1 MIAGHPLTVSKAFV
15 SIEIF
20 SQLQG
25 PMADLPN
32 QIFAL
37 LHAYVS
43 MQRIEAY
50 LREGEVEDWA
60 SSIKRNGTHLSPPLP
75 NENGSTLEV
84 GFEQASFKWHT
95 AASNTSSSIADTS
108 DSDSEHLN
116 DGNGSKSTFQLADL
130 NIDFPIGRL
139 SLITGPTGSG
149 KSSLLAA
156 LLGEMDLVSG
166 RVKLS
171 KANHEV
177 AYAGQFPFLEHAT
190 IRDNIIY
197 HTPFEP
203 VRYQST
209 IDACALL
216 PDLAILDAGDMT
228 GQITGTT

>member
-1 MIAGHPLTVSKAFV
+1 VIAGHPLTVSKAFV

-25 PMADLPN
+25 PMAELPN

-60 SSIKRNGTHLSPPLP
+60 SSIKRNDASLPSP
-75 NENGSTLEV
+75 NESGGTFEV

-95 AASNTSSSIADTS
+95 TTSNTTYS
-108 DSDSEHLN
+108 DSGHGN
-116 DGNGSKSTFQLADL
+116 DINGFKSTFELADL

-156 LLGEMDLVSG
+156 LLGEMDRVSG
-166 RVKLS
+166 KVKLS
-171 KANHEV
+171 KANHQV

-190 IRDNIIY
+190 IRDNIVY

-228 GQITGTT
+228 GLIIAST